1 MGLCLDN
8 ANGGSANEI
17 SSEKVKHSCQ
27 APYMTRKQLAL
38 VPSLLQGRTSV
49 DRVS

>member
-17 SSEKVKHSCQ
+17 SSEKVKHR
-27 APYMTRKQLAL
+27 AKRHT
-38 VPSLLQGRTSV
+38 
-49 DRVS
+49 